1 MCDDSI
7 DLHRIEH
14 RRQRRGSCSPEDEV
28 VIAII
33 SSVPIG
39 AVYRGRVQGRRAEHE
54 RPAIGSDRDV
64 VECDIELPG
73 LNLLKVGEVKEHH
86 VFARRPGV
94 LPCHGERRV
103 VATGRRDRCL
113 KNREGHLE
121 AVLRLDFF
129 LGGNVCRSWVSSPFP
144 DAVVLI
150 GRVPGKSSS
159 VRPHIRPFKQ
169 RQRLAGLDGRVKLVV
184 DRPQLHRRHER
195 RAAADV
201 HQARRRPPRPP
212 HEHHLVHPANPAGLH
227 NHVVHG
233 GPALRTEMQI
243 EPQRRRR
250 RRRAVLAVVVA
261 VQEPQPDQV
270 LGPGDGGE
278 RVAVARA
285 GGEAPERLE
294 EVAVGGGGRGSG
306 GDPVILPCAGVDPNP
321 SREP

>member
-1 MCDDSI
+1 MYYHPKRNEESALTVFVECPWTIMCDDSI

-86 VFARRPGV
+86 VFARRRCV
-94 LPCHGERRV
+94 LPCHGERRA

-150 GRVPGKSSS
+150 GRVPSW
-159 VRPHIRPFKQ
+159 
-169 RQRLAGLDGRVKLVV
+169 
-184 DRPQLHRRHER
+184 
-195 RAAADV
+195 
-201 HQARRRPPRPP
+201 
-212 HEHHLVHPANPAGLH
+212 
-227 NHVVHG
+227 HG
-233 GPALRTEMQI
+233 EI
-243 EPQRRRR
+243 YN
-250 RRRAVLAVVVA
+250 
-261 VQEPQPDQV
+261 
-270 LGPGDGGE
+270 
-278 RVAVARA
+278 
-285 GGEAPERLE
+285 
-294 EVAVGGGGRGSG
+294 
-306 GDPVILPCAGVDPNP
+306 PVITGQILDHDHIYLTI
-321 SREP
+321 

>member
-1 MCDDSI
+1 MAICPKERIGYWLCISTNSEFLSI
-7 DLHRIEH
+7 IFLKKT
-14 RRQRRGSCSPEDEV
+14 EDE
-28 VIAII
+28 I
-33 SSVPIG
+33 
-39 AVYRGRVQGRRAEHE
+39 
-54 RPAIGSDRDV
+54 
-64 VECDIELPG
+64 
-73 LNLLKVGEVKEHH
+73 
-86 VFARRPGV
+86 
-94 LPCHGERRV
+94 ERR
-103 VATGRRDRCL
+103 
-113 KNREGHLE
+113 EH
-121 AVLRLDFF
+121 
-129 LGGNVCRSWVSSPFP
+129 
-144 DAVVLI
+144 I
-150 GRVPGKSSS
+150 PGKSSS

-243 EPQRRRR
+243 EPQGRRR

-261 VQEPQPDQV
+261 EQEPQPDQV

-306 GDPVILPCAGVDPNP
+306 GDPVILPCAGVDVRLVGDVDDAGLGVLVVAVVGLPAAVDAHKTYT
-321 SREP
+321 